1 MGNYTLNEVV
11 KRWTRGDM
19 TTEQVVGQTLLIL
32 QDLARRVGT
41 LEKLRE
47 SDRNE
52 GKMEKSEPE
61 EGG

>member
-32 QDLARRVGT
+32 QDIARRVGT

-47 SDRNE
+47 ADRND
-52 GKMEKSEPE
+52 GQVKNSEPE

>member
-32 QDLARRVGT
+32 QDIARRVGT

-47 SDRNE
+47 ADRNE
-52 GKMEKSEPE
+52 GKVESNEPE
-61 EGG
+61 E

>member
-1 MGNYTLNEVV
+1 
-11 KRWTRGDM
+11 M

-32 QDLARRVGT
+32 QDIARRVGT

-47 SDRNE
+47 ADRND
-52 GKMEKSEPE
+52 GQVKNSEPE

>member
-32 QDLARRVGT
+32 QDIARRVGT

-47 SDRNE
+47 LDRNE
-52 GKMEKSEPE
+52 GKVENSEPE
-61 EGG
+61 E